1 MQLVDQRL
9 WKRRVI
15 RRTKLYYRCLKGV
28 RRLSGTS
35 HMAPLSGPDVYQLK
49 VGLPSDF

>member
-1 MQLVDQRL
+1 MNRVDQRW

-15 RRTKLYYRCLKGV
+15 RRTKLLLPWFKGHPPAE
-28 RRLSGTS
+28 RIS
-35 HMAPLSGPDVYQLK
+35 HMALLSGLDVHQLR